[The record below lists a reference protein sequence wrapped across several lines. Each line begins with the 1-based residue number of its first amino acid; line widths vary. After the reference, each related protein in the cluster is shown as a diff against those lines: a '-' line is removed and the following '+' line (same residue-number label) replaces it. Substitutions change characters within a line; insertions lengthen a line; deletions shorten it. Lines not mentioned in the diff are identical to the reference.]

1 MPGPVLSTKN
11 NYQALYP
18 QRRCWWGGGMDSPQA
33 SKQVFEVN
41 KQDTNIKQ
49 DCELGSSRE
58 LSEEE
63 AVERKTHLA
72 LD

>member
-1 MPGPVLSTKN
+1 
-11 NYQALYP
+11 
-18 QRRCWWGGGMDSPQA
+18 MDSPQA
-33 SKQVFEVN
+33 SKQAFEVN